1 MSPVQPARTK
11 PADADLVIET
21 LYRLAVDPMAWE
33 QLIEVLD
40 AGGMETAAPTAPDLV
55 RVQEIAR
62 LARRPGEGPSS
73 DAARAD
79 VGWVVLSARGKVLTC
94 NAPARAMMAA
104 GLGEV
109 AVGEKLRFLDPG
121 NDETAARALAQ
132 ARAGADPVIVR
143 LERPGQEAPCFA
155 YAAPLSALPMMLTE
169 TPPLPKDEPPAAALV
184 FPAADTAS
192 RLWTSVRESFG
203 LTEAE
208 VRLARS
214 LREGRSLQEAA
225 QELGVALNT
234 VRNQLRAIF
243 DKMGLQR
250 QSDLVRAL
258 TELGAVAGAL
268 DPAAGPPP
276 EGLGGA
282 PAIRHIILADGRRL
296 AYRDYGDPRGRPF
309 VSFHEGLGSSLLP
322 AQTHARARAL
332 GLRIICPERPG
343 FGQSDPR
350 SDYGFDGVAED
361 VVELCDRLG
370 LQEVAVG
377 AVASGSPSALQ
388 TAIRLG
394 PRARFVFLC
403 SGRPPRPTA
412 AANSEPRNLHN
423 LFRARLQDNPWVAE
437 AIFAIIRFRRSHA
450 LTRQMVRR
458 TAAHSHGDWAYL
470 DAHPEVVDYFWSSSG
485 EAMSRTAKGPA
496 DEMRAFRHG
505 GNLTPAALTAP
516 VVVWH
521 GAEDVLAPLPDLLAY
536 LGDRAGD
543 VRVIDGVGHLM
554 TVKHW
559 DEVLVR
565 MAGEAPA

>member
-1 MSPVQPARTK
+1 MSSQRPALTK

-21 LYRLAVDPMAWE
+21 LYRLAVDPVAWE
-33 QLIEVLD
+33 QLIDVLD
-40 AGGMETAAPTAPDLV
+40 PTGVEAAAPAASELG

-62 LARRPGEGPSS
+62 LARRPGEGPTA

-94 NAPARAMMAA
+94 NPPAMAMMAA
-104 GLGEV
+104 GLGE
-109 AVGEKLRFLDPG
+109 ATVGEKIRFLNPG
-121 NDETAARALAQ
+121 NAETADRALLQ

-143 LERPGQEAPCFA
+143 LERSGQEGPCFA
-155 YAAPLSALPMMLTE
+155 YAAPLSALPMMLGE
-169 TPPLPKDEPPAAALV
+169 APSLPKDEPPAAALV
-184 FPAADTAS
+184 FPAADMAS
-192 RLWTSVRESFG
+192 RLWSSVRESFG

-208 VRLARS
+208 VRLARK

-225 QELGVALNT
+225 QELGVAVNT

-268 DPAAGPPP
+268 DPLASPPP
-276 EGLGGA
+276 TGFGEV
-282 PAIRHIILADGRRL
+282 PPVRHILLPDGRRL
-296 AYRDYGDPRGRPF
+296 AYRDYGDPRGRSF

-322 AQTHARARAL
+322 AQTHARAAAL

-350 SDYGFDGVAED
+350 SDYSFDGVAED

-370 LQEVAVG
+370 LEEMGVG
-377 AVASGSPSALQ
+377 AVASGAPSALQ

-403 SGRPPRPTA
+403 SGRPPRPMA
-412 AANSEPRNLHN
+412 SSEPGNLHT
-423 LFRARLQDNPWVAE
+423 LFRARLQANPWIAD

-470 DAHPEVVDYFWSSSG
+470 DAHPEVVDYFWSYSG
-485 EAMSRTAKGPA
+485 EAVVRTGKGPA
-496 DEMRAFRHG
+496 DDMRAFRQG
-505 GNLTPAALTAP
+505 GNLTPAALIAP

-521 GAEDVLAPLPDLLAY
+521 GAEDVLAPLTDLMAY
-536 LGDRAGD
+536 LGDRARE
-543 VRVIDGVGHLM
+543 VRVIDDIGHLM
-554 TVKHW
+554 AIKHW
-559 DEVLVR
+559 DEIMQR